1 MPFIIL
7 YQNTL
12 TYFLFDYK
20 SDFMLLE
27 VIKNR
32 SRIFIQLRKKKDMSS
47 VIPNLIGSLCEMHKL
62 EHLHKWLQNFCKF
75 CKKNLIFLFYIPF
88 LLNTQIS
95 LFILH
100 IYSIKYSFS
109 HFSLEPSQSIHSSGA
124 KNLAI

>member
-75 CKKNLIFLFYIPF
+75 CKKIYFFYF
-88 LLNTQIS
+88 T
-95 LFILH
+95 LH
-100 IYSIKYSFS
+100 FY
-109 HFSLEPSQSIHSSGA
+109 
-124 KNLAI
+124 